1 MNSSPLKS
9 LQVVLS
15 GLSNWLIF
23 FGIIWLLGAAGLGWL
38 VNGLAVIFLV
48 LLLVPVVLFLVG
60 GWWLRRNTAMA
71 DCPVCGFEMTGV
83 EKMSLGC
90 PSCGEALK
98 MQKGQFER
106 VTPPGTVEVDGVTVV
121 DTAADQSASQ
131 TATQTTPQTTTQTT
145 GIATDVTTIDVEP
158 KRLEP
163 RQE

>member
-1 MNSSPLKS
+1 MNSSPFKS

-23 FGIIWLLGAAGLGWL
+23 FGILWLFSAVGLGWL
-38 VNGLAVIFLV
+38 INGIALIFL
-48 LLLVPVVLFLVG
+48 LLLVVPVVGFLVA

-71 DCPVCGFEMTGV
+71 DCPVCGFEMTGI

-90 PSCGEALK
+90 PGCGETVK
-98 MQKGQFER
+98 MNKGQFER

-121 DTAADQSASQ
+121 DVTADSSGSQ
-131 TATQTTPQTTTQTT
+131 TTNM
-145 GIATDVTTIDVEP
+145 ATDVTTIDVEP

-163 RQE
+163 GQE

>member
-23 FGIIWLLGAAGLGWL
+23 FGILWLLGAAGLGWL
-38 VNGLAVIFLV
+38 VNGLAIIFLV

-60 GWWLRRNTAMA
+60 GWWLRRNTATA

-83 EKMSLGC
+83 ENISLGC

-121 DTAADQSASQ
+121 DVTAAQSMGQ
-131 TATQTTPQTTTQTT
+131 TIST
-145 GIATDVTTIDVEP
+145 GADVTADATVIDVES

-163 RQE
+163 GEDQG